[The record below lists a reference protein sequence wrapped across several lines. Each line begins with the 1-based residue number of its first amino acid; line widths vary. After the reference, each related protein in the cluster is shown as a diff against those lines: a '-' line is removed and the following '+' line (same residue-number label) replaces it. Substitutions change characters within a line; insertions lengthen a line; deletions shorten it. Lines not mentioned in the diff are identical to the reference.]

1 MRSSLVVALL
11 ANCGLMVPC
20 SSAVV
25 PRYDCFFLRTAS
37 FDVPSEGKSAFA
49 LEMEDVRIV
58 LRDATSRSIVMVDEL
73 GEISVDYNDVTY

>member
-1 MRSSLVVALL
+1 LVVALL

-73 GEISVDYNDVTY
+73 GEITSIA